1 MLKQHLVANLFERA
15 LSSAFAV
22 EREVDFIIENDGSGA
37 VNPLL
42 RNENKEHI
50 MKAQCHYG
58 KYIAYLDILKLLAP
72 NDAKQAETTANIKIS
87 KLSAACDKINTY

>member
-1 MLKQHLVANLFERA
+1 MSKQHLVANLFERA

-58 KYIAYLDILKLLAP
+58 RYTAYLDALNLLSP
-72 NDAKQAETTANIKIS
+72 ENKEQVERVSKEKIE
-87 KLSAACDKINTY
+87 KLSVACDKIKTY